1 MEYNKRI
8 ADMRIGDDVEGFYIL
23 LDPENKLD
31 SRGKPFMSGKLSDR
45 SGTIPIKLWDF
56 EGPFRQEDSGCIV
69 KIRGR
74 VSEFKGNSQL
84 TVFRIRERT
93 PEDSVDLSALV
104 SVAPIDTAAALEE
117 ILALFSSM
125 KDPEYKTVC
134 ETLWNEHLDAFRSI
148 PAAKSVHHSFVSGL
162 LMHTLNMLRTA
173 DFLAALYHD
182 AIDRDLLLAGTFAHD
197 LQKETEFDVSPLG
210 LVQGYSTPGRL
221 LGHLVMGAQCVEE
234 VCRRKGVSEEKSMLL
249 QHMVLS
255 HHGSPEFGAA
265 VLPMIPEAELLSY
278 IDLIDSRM
286 EIYREQ
292 LAELPA
298 GGFSGQIF
306 ALGKHIYKQKGIG
319 DGQA

>member
-8 ADMRIGDDVEGFYIL
+8 AELCVGDDIEGFYIL
-23 LDPENKLD
+23 VDPENKLD

-45 SGTIPIKLWDF
+45 SGTIPIKIWDY
-56 EGPFRQEDSGCIV
+56 EGPFRQEDSGSIV

-74 VSEFKGNSQL
+74 VTEFKGNLQL
-84 TVFRIRERT
+84 TVSRIRPLEPT
-93 PEDSVDLSALV
+93 DQVDLSGLV
-104 SVAPIDTAAALEE
+104 SVAPLDRNAAVEE
-117 ILALFSSM
+117 VRSLIASMSDPDYRAVAETLFS
-125 KDPEYKTVC
+125 
-134 ETLWNEHLDAFRSI
+134 EHLDAFSTI

-162 LMHTLNMLRTA
+162 LMHTLYMLRTA
-173 DFLAALYHD
+173 DFLARLYPD
-182 AIDRDLLLAGTFAHD
+182 TIDRDLLLTGTFAHD
-197 LQKETEFDVSPLG
+197 LKKETEFDISPLG

-221 LGHLVMGAQCVEE
+221 LGHLVMGAQCVAE
-234 VCRRKGVSEEKSMLL
+234 VCERLGTPEEKSLLL

-255 HHGSPEFGAA
+255 HHGTPEFGAA

-292 LAELPA
+292 MQEVPE

-306 ALGKHIYKQKGIG
+306 ALGKHIYHHGRG
-319 DGQA
+319 

>member
-8 ADMRIGDDVEGFYIL
+8 ADMQVGDDVEGFYIL

-31 SRGKPFMSGKLSDR
+31 SRGKPFMSGKLSDQ
-45 SGTIPIKLWDF
+45 SGTIPLKVWDY
-56 EGPFRQEDSGCIV
+56 EGPFRQEDSGSVV

-74 VSEFKGNSQL
+74 VSEYKGNQQL
-84 TVFRIRERT
+84 TVFKIRERA
-93 PEDSVDLSALV
+93 EADQVDLGALV
-104 SVAPIDTAAALEE
+104 SVAPIDADAAIAE
-117 ILALFSSM
+117 IEALFDSM
-125 KDPEYKTVC
+125 RDPEYKAVC
-134 ETLWNEHLDAFRSI
+134 QTLLREHYDAFRAI

-162 LMHTLNMLRTA
+162 LMHTLYMLRTA
-173 DFLAALYHD
+173 DFLAGLYRETV
-182 AIDRDLLLAGTFAHD
+182 DRDLLLTGTFAHD
-197 LQKETEFDVSPLG
+197 LKKETEFDVSPLG

-234 VCRRKGVSEEKSMLL
+234 VCQRLGVSAEKSLLL

-255 HHGSPEFGAA
+255 HHGTPEYGAA
-265 VLPMIPEAELLSY
+265 VVPMIPEAELLSY

-292 LAELPA
+292 LRQVPE

-306 ALGKHIYKQKGIG
+306 PLSKHIYRKKEE
-319 DGQA
+319 